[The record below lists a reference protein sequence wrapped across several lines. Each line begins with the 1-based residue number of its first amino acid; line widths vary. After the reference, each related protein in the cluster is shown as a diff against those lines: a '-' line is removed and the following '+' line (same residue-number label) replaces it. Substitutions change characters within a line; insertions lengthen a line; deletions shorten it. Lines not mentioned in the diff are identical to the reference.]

1 MGEKAVD
8 GKGEFFETS
17 MENLWTAFTM
27 WERRTNGD
35 KASLRNVLKQ
45 FARPTDDLLA
55 VLKSMAESDN
65 YAMRIVGGTTYARLT
80 DKNSQST
87 SLQDVIATIIK
98 NTTFLTDDR
107 IGTDMSFGGA
117 IDFASM
123 HKDITTIYVILPV
136 NQLRKQAK
144 WLRMFVNVAMA
155 ELLKAPPRVASLPPV
170 LFMLDEFGN
179 LGRLPEILNVLN
191 IARDLRL
198 QLWMFLQNLEQL
210 KKAYKEEST
219 YFFAGSGVVTTFDTG
234 DTETAELFSKKL
246 GKREVEMSSTSA
258 SGGLLGPLDFKRFQM
273 SESKATH
280 VFDLLPTEE
289 LARLGKGKMIAF
301 IEPARFPAHAFAG
314 GYWAGANADL
324 FDASAL
330 EFKPLQ
336 AGVTGRD

>member
-1 MGEKAVD
+1 MVAA
-8 GKGEFFETS
+8 T
-17 MENLWTAFTM
+17 LL
-27 WERRTNGD
+27 RNGD
-35 KASLRNVLKQ
+35 RLDRRGKVASRAHSIPNPIEVALQIGIELLDG
-45 FARPTDDLLA
+45 PTVHASRAAIGFD
-55 VLKSMAESDN
+55 
-65 YAMRIVGGTTYARLT
+65 RL
-80 DKNSQST
+80 
-87 SLQDVIATIIK
+87 I
-98 NTTFLTDDR
+98 
-107 IGTDMSFGGA
+107 SFVRGA

-155 ELLKAPPRVASLPPV
+155 ELLKAPPRVATLPPV

-258 SGGLLGPLDFKRFQM
+258 SGGLLGPLDF
-273 SESKATH
+273 SDSKCRNPRQPTFSIFCPPKSWRAWARAT
-280 VFDLLPTEE
+280 
-289 LARLGKGKMIAF
+289 
-301 IEPARFPAHAFAG
+301 
-314 GYWAGANADL
+314 
-324 FDASAL
+324 
-330 EFKPLQ
+330 
-336 AGVTGRD
+336 